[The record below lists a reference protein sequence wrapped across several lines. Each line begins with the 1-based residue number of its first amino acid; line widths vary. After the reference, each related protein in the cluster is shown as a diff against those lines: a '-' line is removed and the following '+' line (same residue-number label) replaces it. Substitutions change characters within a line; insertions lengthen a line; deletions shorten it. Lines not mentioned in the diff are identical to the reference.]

1 MVLSTASLP
10 VRAPRVS
17 SCDAFPFLFLLYH
30 NSLFLANSMPPPPH
44 APSHFTGKYS
54 GKWAQVLRVIWRE
67 EGVRGMYDILLLWSM
82 LLLHYIFVTT

>member
-1 MVLSTASLP
+1 M
-10 VRAPRVS
+10 R
-17 SCDAFPFLFLLYH
+17 FLFYFWCTIIL
-30 NSLFLANSMPPPPH
+30 SFLQIQSSPPPH

-82 LLLHYIFVTT
+82 LLVQYIFVTT